1 MRTRSAPVRYGPISY
16 RGRRSAPPAGPVAPP
31 GWPGTGR
38 RSPARSRL
46 QNRPCSQARDAGVTE
61 PDATRHET
69 VTALPEEAAAP
80 LALVAE
86 GPLEQLARVARDLS
100 RLGVQ
105 VDRGLVDL
113 AHRGADHE

>member
-1 MRTRSAPVRYGPISY
+1 MRTRSAPALCDPISCPA
-16 RGRRSAPPAGPVAPP
+16 RRSDPPAGPVAPP

-38 RSPARSRL
+38 QSPARSRL
-46 QNRPCSQARDAGVTE
+46 RNRPCSEGTDGRVTE

-69 VTALPEEAAAP
+69 VTALPEEAAA

-86 GPLEQLARVARDLS
+86 GSLEQLTRVARDLPGF
-100 RLGVQ
+100 GVQ

-113 AHRGADHE
+113 THRR